1 MSNYSYQYIIYVIYT
16 PITCGMISRLELF
29 TVIEIEPVVMERLLR
44 DLALS
49 EPAEALSNVQISM
62 MVGSSAQAQPTLR
75 LFCLDALR
83 S

>member
-49 EPAEALSNVQISM
+49 EPAEALSN
-62 MVGSSAQAQPTLR
+62 A
-75 LFCLDALR
+75 
-83 S
+83 